1 VRIRFEGLALLLLGR
16 PAECLALD
24 LGDQP
29 YLKAICLEALRRHR
43 EAAAIVD
50 SLAAAVRAGR
60 ATWAAPEG
68 LGMYYAW
75 LGDVEASL
83 HWYGAAYRAVQTRF
97 LRSGVFD
104 RVSDDARFR
113 AGIERLTERNRA
125 RLAQAIAQ
133 ARAQRP

>member
-1 VRIRFEGLALLLLGR
+1 MCVDALT
-16 PAECLALD
+16 
-24 LGDQP
+24 
-29 YLKAICLEALRRHR
+29 RHT

-50 SLAAAVRAGR
+50 SLAAAFRAGH

-68 LGMYYAW
+68 LGMYDAW
-75 LGDVEASL
+75 RGDVEASL

-104 RVSDDARFR
+104 RVRDDARFR
-113 AGIERLTERNRA
+113 AGIEQLTERNRA

-133 ARAQRP
+133 ARTVRP